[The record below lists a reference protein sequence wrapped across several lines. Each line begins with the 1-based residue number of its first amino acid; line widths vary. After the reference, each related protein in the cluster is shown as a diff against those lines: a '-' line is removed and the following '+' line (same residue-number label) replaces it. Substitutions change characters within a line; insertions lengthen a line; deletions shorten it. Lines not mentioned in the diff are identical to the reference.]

1 MFVDAAP
8 DDEIVLE
15 TPSWVVR
22 QLLTY
27 EASKKHCRHSGW
39 CTRHKD
45 DFDSYIRQ
53 GKLFIFR
60 KRGKRRASYQLFI
73 RENGITEFK
82 HKGNEH
88 ADIWKF
94 QEEQVELT
102 GWLKVRVKTQDQQI
116 ASLDTVS
123 RAFAELG
130 DAARAFG
137 SSIQDIGRFYGQFD
151 GLREI
156 DAWESF
162 GGVRDGDVL
171 FDHQSNAI
179 WTYREGVWAMPT
191 PIDEKEPRQ
200 REDHKP
206 NKGTN
211 SGALHNGRLVNGLRK
226 MQGSKW

>member
-1 MFVDAAP
+1 MI

-27 EASKKHCRHSGW
+27 EASNKHCRHSGW

-45 DFDSYIRQ
+45 DFDSYINQ
-53 GKLFIFR
+53 GELFIFR
-60 KRGKRRASYQLFI
+60 KRGNRRASYQLFI
-73 RENGITEFK
+73 RKNGITEFK

-94 QEEQVELT
+94 QEDEIELS
-102 GWLKVRVKTQDQQI
+102 GWLSVRVKTQDQQI
-116 ASLDTVS
+116 TSLGVTCQ
-123 RAFAELG
+123 AFAELG
-130 DAARAFG
+130 DAARAC
-137 SSIQDIGRFYGQFD
+137 SSSMQTFGRFHGQFD
-151 GLREI
+151 GIREI
-156 DAWESF
+156 DLWERP
-162 GGVRDGDVL
+162 GHANEGDYL
-171 FDHQSNAI
+171 FDHQSDSMLI
-179 WTYREGVWAMPT
+179 LSGDQWTQLSSFAFT
-191 PIDEKEPRQ
+191 DEDK
-200 REDHKP
+200 KP